1 MLGFVVWSSLAPP
14 IPLYLLSLIFEG
26 PGAVPLALSQ
36 ITWVGIGS
44 LLFIGWISTVFG
56 YGGWSVLLGR
66 YPAST
71 VAPFALLVPVSG
83 IAGATLILGERI
95 TPFELAGSL
104 LVFIGLLVNVFAPRL
119 LAQRLEA

>member
-1 MLGFVVWSSLAPP
+1 
-14 IPLYLLSLIFEG
+14 
-26 PGAVPLALSQ
+26 VPLALSQ

-71 VAPFALLVPVSG
+71 VAPFALLVPVAG
-83 IAGATLILGERI
+83 IGGATLILGERI
-95 TPFELAGSL
+95 TQYEVIGSV
-104 LVFIGLLVNVFAPRL
+104 LVFIGLLLNVFGPRL
-119 LAQRLEA
+119 LARRVEA

>member
-1 MLGFVVWSSLAPP
+1 
-14 IPLYLLSLIFEG
+14 
-26 PGAVPLALSQ
+26 
-36 ITWVGIGS
+36 
-44 LLFIGWISTVFG
+44 VFG

-95 TPFELAGSL
+95 TPFELIGSL
-104 LVFIGLLVNVFAPRL
+104 LVFVGLMTNVFGPRL
-119 LAQRLEA
+119 LARQVEA